1 MFVLGMNVPRLID
14 KKHILRYQ

>member
-1 MFVLGMNVPRLID
+1 VLGMNVPRLID